1 MDLILRGLNPP
12 QEEAVKTLEGPV
24 LVLAGAGSGKT
35 KVLTHR
41 IANLIVHGTRP
52 DQILAVTF
60 TNKAAKEM
68 RDRLWKLLNP
78 WRGSDPESPEIP
90 ETPRSFMP
98 YMGTFHGI
106 CVRILHIEADAAG
119 IDRNFTI
126 YDSED
131 QLTLI
136 RRIMRA
142 MNVANDKTLTPKAAH
157 GMISHWQNLG
167 LSPAGALKEAYYPNQ
182 KRAAEIFAEY
192 EREKAAAS
200 ALDFDDLLTKTAEL
214 FEKNAEVRAKW
225 QRKFRHILI
234 DEYQDTNIVQYKLIK
249 LLVNEER
256 NICVVGDDWQSIYS
270 WRGADFT
277 NILNFER
284 DFPGAKVI
292 KLEQNYRST
301 GNILAASQKI
311 INQNKTR
318 TEKTLFTESGQGN
331 PITIEGLADETA
343 EANYVAR
350 QITQLKSAFHAASGH
365 SSSAIAESENA
376 KQNSHRTGSF
386 SDFAILYRTNAQ
398 SYAFEK
404 AFIAARIPYKIIGGV
419 RFYDRKEVKDV
430 LALLKLIVNPVD
442 RVSFERV
449 VKNLLSG
456 VGPASL
462 EKVFA
467 YLDEHPEA
475 NLANLSGLLET
486 SILSPKARNSVA
498 HISNFL
504 HDLRNAEGNDDGAGL
519 VRETTDQP
527 TDQLSS
533 VTNTPTP
540 EIVERIIKYFDLAT
554 IFHSDTPDG
563 EERMK
568 NLEVLASNSSAYETL
583 EEFLADA
590 ALLSSA
596 DESAGS
602 DVVSLMTLHAA
613 KGLEFPIVFIVG
625 MEDGLFPSSR
635 SDNSEEEL
643 EEERRLAYVG
653 MTRAME
659 DLFLTFASSRF
670 SFGGRSFNT
679 PSRFL
684 LELGYNPYGS
694 GAFGDSGVF
703 GIDQGSLGLEPDL
716 SASGGFGNP
725 TFRSSSTQN
734 AAGNLGILGGD
745 PDGEF
750 GTPATPSPDYSDAPF
765 ARSSKSEPSIS
776 DPYAPR
782 HPRSS
787 FDSSGFRGNRSG
799 SSRNKFSKSKPDT
812 ADFFDDFGASD
823 IDPFPEDVPIF
834 E

>member
-24 LVLAGAGSGKT
+24 SVLAGAGSGKT

-41 IANLIVHGTRP
+41 IANLIIHGTRP

-68 RDRLWKLLNP
+68 RYRLWKLL
-78 WRGSDPESPEIP
+78 RTSDDQPLEV
-90 ETPRSFMP
+90 PRNFMP
-98 YMGTFHGI
+98 SMGTFHGI

-142 MNVANDKTLTPKAAH
+142 MNIANDKTLTPKAAH

-167 LSPAGALKEAYYPNQ
+167 MSPADARREAYYPNQ
-182 KRAAEIFAEY
+182 KRATEIYEQY
-192 EREKAAAS
+192 EREKTAAS

-214 FEKNAEVRAKW
+214 FAKNPEVRAKW

-249 LLVNEER
+249 LLVNEDR
-256 NICVVGDDWQSIYS
+256 NICVVGDDWQSIDS

-318 TEKTLFTESGQGN
+318 TEKTLFTESGQGD
-331 PITIEGLADETA
+331 PITIEGLTDETA

-350 QITQLKSAFHAASGH
+350 QITQLKSAAHLASTHNSAAG
-365 SSSAIAESENA
+365 SA
-376 KQNSHRTGSF
+376 KTSHRTGSF

-442 RVSFERV
+442 RVGFERV

-462 EKVFA
+462 EKVFT

-475 NLANLSGLLET
+475 NLADLQGLLET
-486 SILSPKARNSVA
+486 STLSPKARNSVA
-498 HISNFL
+498 HVSNFL
-504 HDLRNAEGNDDGAGL
+504 HDMRNAEGNDDGVGL

-527 TDQLSS
+527 TDQSAS
-533 VTNTPTP
+533 VTTIPTP
-540 EIVERIIKYFDLAT
+540 EIVERIIKYFDLPT
-554 IFHSDTPDG
+554 ILHSDTPDG
-563 EERMK
+563 EERMQ
-568 NLEVLASNSSAYETL
+568 NLEVLASNSSIYETL

-596 DESAGS
+596 DESAGN

-613 KGLEFPIVFIVG
+613 KGLEFPVVFMVG

-659 DLFLTFASSRF
+659 DLFLTFANSRF
-670 SFGGRSFNT
+670 SFGGRSYNM

-694 GAFGDSGVF
+694 GEFGDSGVF
-703 GIDQGSLGLEPDL
+703 GVDQGSLGVSPEFSV
-716 SASGGFGNP
+716 SAPSNSGFG
-725 TFRSSSTQN
+725 S
-734 AAGNLGILGGD
+734 LGILGGD

-750 GTPATPSPDYSDAPF
+750 GTPATPSSRTQHHRPLCSAPSPAPDL
-765 ARSSKSEPSIS
+765 RLRL
-776 DPYAPR
+776 YAPSR
-782 HPRSS
+782 RNRLETFQPHSRPLPRA
-787 FDSSGFRGNRSG
+787 
-799 SSRNKFSKSKPDT
+799 KSLQLLLD
-812 ADFFDDFGASD
+812 
-823 IDPFPEDVPIF
+823 
-834 E
+834 